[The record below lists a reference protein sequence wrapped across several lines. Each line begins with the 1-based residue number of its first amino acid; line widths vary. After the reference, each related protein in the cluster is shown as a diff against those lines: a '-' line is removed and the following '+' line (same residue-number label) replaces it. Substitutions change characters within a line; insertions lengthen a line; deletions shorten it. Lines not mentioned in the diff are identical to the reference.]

1 MDLSHLPPALR
12 EKLESHLAR
21 MPAPLRASLGA
32 RLAKLPADQVQAAID
47 KTAPL
52 LQRLVD
58 KSEGRTTRSGER
70 APDNAQASKGH
81 YNTTVQR
88 GDRALPSMG
97 LVLFLLAGVLAVLWS
112 LGWLTL

>member
-1 MDLSHLPPALR
+1 MDLSHLPPDLR
-12 EKLESHLAR
+12 AKLESHLAR

-32 RLAKLPADQVQAAID
+32 RLARMPADQVQAAID

-112 LGWLTL
+112 LGWLNL

>member
-21 MPAPLRASLGA
+21 MPPALRASLGA
-32 RLAKLPADQVQAAID
+32 RLAKMPADQLQAAID

-70 APDNAQASKGH
+70 APDNAQATKGH

-88 GDRALPSMG
+88 GDRDTPAFG
-97 LVLFLLAGVLAVLWS
+97 LVVVVLAAIFALAYAM
-112 LGWLTL
+112 GWL